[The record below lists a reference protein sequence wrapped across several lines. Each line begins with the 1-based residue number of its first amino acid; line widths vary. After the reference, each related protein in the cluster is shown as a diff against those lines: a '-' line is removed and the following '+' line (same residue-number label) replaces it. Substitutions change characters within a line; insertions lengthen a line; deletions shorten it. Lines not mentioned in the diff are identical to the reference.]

1 MGCDGTRSR
10 GGGSKL
16 SELDGRFLKYDPRS
30 ETWIQRR
37 DGVSVAVSGIRTYLK
52 PVESL
57 AEADGIMF
65 LCPRCWKANGGSLE
79 ALAHWRELA
88 AEAEA
93 VVAEIQ
99 GLRWAGTELVA
110 EGAD

>member
-1 MGCDGTRSR
+1 MDIVALRVRAMQRPRISR
-10 GGGSKL
+10 
-16 SELDGRFLKYDPRS
+16 EYP
-30 ETWIQRR
+30 
-37 DGVSVAVSGIRTYLK
+37 YLWA
-52 PVESL
+52 L
-57 AEADGIMF
+57 AH
-65 LCPRCWKANGGSLE
+65 GGSLE

-99 GLRWAGTELVA
+99 GLRWAVTELVA